1 MMMMTMMAKGKEDT
15 QVFTNLSRSRQQLTT
30 MNEESLASRLSNPS
44 RPVFL
49 LGDVPP
55 GEDTPPGKCQ
65 TICNKFMARSRALA
79 SDGFIVYDIQDE
91 PGRSDMERPFP
102 FRRVMDSSGYA
113 ALLAR
118 SSGKECVVYKCVADP
133 KFDEWLERAATEHG
147 HSAINLVGRAS
158 SQGEYQGPTIYQAM
172 EKVQEQ
178 AAAAAAQT
186 TTTGGGVKFGCV
198 CIAERHTIEAA
209 KARGKPYPTEHQNM
223 IRKQQAGAEW
233 FISQA
238 VYDPE
243 PTIRLLKD
251 YAAVCRERGLV
262 PKKVILT
269 FTPVSREKTMNFIKW
284 LGVKVPP
291 EAEKTILQAEKPVDA
306 SVLLLCNLLRTILA
320 ECVGVGVPLGISCE
334 SVSIY
339 KAEIDGVHE
348 LFRKLQEILLDARG
362 SPWKVQWVQVN
373 MPPLGNYFGGKQ
385 RDYDDTQKNQ
395 VVVARSAGQQ
405 QSDYALAASGLVGAL
420 VGGILVGMGVVLGG
434 VRKTK

>member
-1 MMMMTMMAKGKEDT
+1 MMATKKTEET
-15 QVFTNLSRSRQQLTT
+15 QREVVTNLSREREREVKST
-30 MNEESLASRLSNPS
+30 MDEANLASRLSNPS

-55 GEDTPPGKCQ
+55 GEGTPPGKCQ

-133 KFDEWLERAATEHG
+133 KFDEWLERASTEHG
-147 HSAINLVGRAS
+147 HTAINLVGRAS
-158 SQGEYQGPTIYQAM
+158 SKGEYQGPTISEAM
-172 EKVQEQ
+172 EKVQ
-178 AAAAAAQT
+178 AQKL
-186 TTTGGGVKFGCV
+186 VKFGCV

-209 KARGKPYPTEHQNM
+209 KARGKTYPTEHQNM
-223 IRKQQAGAEW
+223 IRKQNEGAEW

-238 VYDPE
+238 IYDPE

-251 YAAVCRERGLV
+251 YAAVCREQGIT

-284 LGVKVPP
+284 LGVKVPL
-291 EAEKTILQAEKPVDA
+291 EAEQKILGAEKPVDA
-306 SVLLLCNLLRTILA
+306 SVGLLCNLLRTILA

-348 LFRKLQEILLDARG
+348 LFKKLQEILLDARG
-362 SPWKVQWVQVN
+362 SPWKVQWVEI
-373 MPPLGNYFGGKQ
+373 MPPLGNFGK
-385 RDYDDTQKNQ
+385 RDYDNKKNQ
-395 VVVARSAGQQ
+395 VARSGHQI
-405 QSDYALAASGLVGAL
+405 DYALAASGMVGAV